1 MRRIALATALALLAA
16 SPPALAARTNFTVRG
31 AGFGHGIGLSQ
42 WGAYGYAL
50 HGASSREIILHYY
63 KGTHIGSAGDRT
75 IRVLLQSGR
84 PTVWVTAATRA
95 GDHKLSPDKRYRAV
109 RHGIDQ
115 VQLETAGGKKIA
127 VFDSPLAVSS
137 SAGAVILQGT
147 AQNGLANGSYRGVLE
162 LRPGLFGGMT
172 AVNALPL
179 DDYIQG
185 VVPGEVPYT
194 WPAAAL
200 EAQAMAA
207 RSYSLVTDAGGAIF
221 DQYADT
227 RSQMYYG
234 LSRETTSTNAAVAKT
249 ARQVVEY
256 GNEIAVT
263 YYFSS
268 SGGRTENIENVFLGS
283 NPVPY
288 LKSVDDPYDIAS
300 PRHRWRFTWS
310 RGALDRKLGGWVR
323 GKLRSVKVTQRGV
336 SPRIVSANVIGSRG
350 STSVT

>member
-147 AQNGLANGSYRGVLE
+147 AQNGL
-162 LRPGLFGGMT
+162 
-172 AVNALPL
+172 
-179 DDYIQG
+179 
-185 VVPGEVPYT
+185 
-194 WPAAAL
+194 
-200 EAQAMAA
+200 
-207 RSYSLVTDAGGAIF
+207 
-221 DQYADT
+221 
-227 RSQMYYG
+227 
-234 LSRETTSTNAAVAKT
+234 
-249 ARQVVEY
+249 
-256 GNEIAVT
+256 
-263 YYFSS
+263 
-268 SGGRTENIENVFLGS
+268 
-283 NPVPY
+283 
-288 LKSVDDPYDIAS
+288 
-300 PRHRWRFTWS
+300 
-310 RGALDRKLGGWVR
+310 
-323 GKLRSVKVTQRGV
+323 
-336 SPRIVSANVIGSRG
+336 
-350 STSVT
+350 